1 MDLPNGHQDLQAS
14 TSKSSEHLLEKF
26 TISAIIEAHQPN
38 DAKCVA
44 EMPDGNL
51 VTGGRDGLMKIWRK
65 RDIYENCE
73 TIPQKDCL
81 SINSVAV
88 AAKSVKGFL
97 VFVGRKDGSIAIFSP
112 SNAFKEPL
120 KVLQGH
126 KSNVC
131 TLLYDENTGFLMSG
145 SWDHMA
151 LVWPVAD
158 LLVEDGSEVG
168 IGLLS
173 GHTCSVW
180 AVSVVPAKPVPNFLT
195 ASADK
200 TIKLWG
206 ANYEQIGTFKGH
218 DDVVRALIVLSDKHF
233 LSTSNDSTIRLWDLS
248 NGANLRTF
256 HPNHE
261 EFLYTMCLLDF
272 SPSFASPLVIACGEG
287 GSIDIFEL
295 TDKVALKH
303 VQSLKMPVHSV
314 WSVTP
319 LANGD
324 FAVATSSGFVIVFTT
339 DPSKTIPTDVQEFFF
354 TSQYEALEMK
364 DQEVQ
369 MAREPTAAGAFDNGT
384 ADQQSAGDET
394 VWRRIGP
401 RSQASSAQVLSPGYQ
416 DPFTGTNRYMPGC
429 NNGVT
434 PAQQNTKRS
443 PIVPLPD
450 TFCTFGLDGVSK
462 KVIDRLREMNLLQ
475 PKALQLNDDEFASAE
490 VILSQADFAINECQ
504 IVALEK
510 GILWSPETIVPA
522 LDLFRIALLH
532 PKLNEIFCSLESV
545 LGNPPKGV
553 PTIRRLVELLSL
565 AQGSDPVRILACRSL
580 ANAAAHD
587 FGRSMLMAEASALWG
602 IVSKQID
609 SSKAALQVAAASTLL
624 NLARILLQKSK
635 DGAVVELGPREDAVH
650 AIIASLRSVD
660 SFGDHSPLALVR
672 LLQTLIVLLGQFA
685 VTNCLTVGEIQAL
698 NDAMRRIKDAVSDDD
713 VKALVREL
721 SQKIGA
727 I

>member
-1 MDLPNGHQDLQAS
+1 MDLPNGQQDLQAS

-26 TISAIIEAHQPN
+26 TISAIIEAYQPN

-44 EMPDGNL
+44 QMPDGNL

-158 LLVEDGSEVG
+158 LLVEDGSDVG

-180 AVSVVPAKPVPNFLT
+180 AVSVVPAKPLPNFLT

-261 EFLYTMCLLDF
+261 EFLYTNQ
-272 SPSFASPLVIACGEG
+272 PRPVR
-287 GSIDIFEL
+287 L
-295 TDKVALKH
+295 TTEQRTNK
-303 VQSLKMPVHSV
+303 
-314 WSVTP
+314 
-319 LANGD
+319 
-324 FAVATSSGFVIVFTT
+324 
-339 DPSKTIPTDVQEFFF
+339 
-354 TSQYEALEMK
+354 
-364 DQEVQ
+364 
-369 MAREPTAAGAFDNGT
+369 
-384 ADQQSAGDET
+384 
-394 VWRRIGP
+394 
-401 RSQASSAQVLSPGYQ
+401 VLSPGYQ

-450 TFCTFGLDGVSK
+450 NFCTFGLDGVSK

-553 PTIRRLVELLSL
+553 PTVRRLVELLSL

-685 VTNCLTVGEIQAL
+685 VTNCLTLGEIQAL
-698 NDAMRRIKDAVSDDD
+698 NDATRRIKDAVSDDD